1 MSKQVLVTAIAEK
14 TRLPRKDVAAVL
26 DALPAALVAELDASA
41 TKRAV
46 LPGVCSISKVHKEA
60 RIGRNP
66 QTGKPL
72 EIAARDVLKLK
83 PVGAVK
89 KAVEA

>member
-1 MSKQVLVTAIAEK
+1 MSKQDLINAIAEK
-14 TRLPRKDVAAVL
+14 TCLAKKDVTAVL
-26 DALPAALVAELDASA
+26 DALPEALVAELKSST

-46 LPGVCSISKVHKEA
+46 LPGVCSISAVHKEA

-72 EIAARDVLKLK
+72 EISARDVLKLK
-83 PVGAVK
+83 AVGEVK
-89 KAVEA
+89 KAFEA